1 MPVSVLIVCLLIAMH
16 TADAEQL
23 SGYVIGIADG
33 DTLTL
38 LVDQQPHK
46 IRVVG
51 IDAPERRQPFG
62 ERSKQNLAALAFN
75 KNAIADCTKN
85 DRYKPDLCKVMVEGQ
100 DVGLKQITDGM
111 AWWYRKYSH
120 EQTPS
125 DRVAYEQAE
134 VMANRK
140 RVGLWADEEPVPPWK
155 WRKQQH
161 QLLSTNRNQ

>member
-1 MPVSVLIVCLLIAMH
+1 MPIKAFTIVVLLIAPH
-16 TADAEQL
+16 VTNAGEL
-23 SGYVIGIADG
+23 RGYVVRITDG
-33 DTLTL
+33 DTLTV

-75 KNAIADCTKN
+75 KNAIADCTKK
-85 DRYKPDLCKVMVEGQ
+85 DRYKRDLCRVFVGGQ

-111 AWWYRKYSH
+111 AWWYRKYAH
-120 EQTPS
+120 EQRPT

-134 VMANRK
+134 VMARRG
-140 RVGLWADEEPVPPWK
+140 RVGLWVDRDAVPPWE
-155 WRKQQH
+155 WRK
-161 QLLSTNRNQ
+161 RARP